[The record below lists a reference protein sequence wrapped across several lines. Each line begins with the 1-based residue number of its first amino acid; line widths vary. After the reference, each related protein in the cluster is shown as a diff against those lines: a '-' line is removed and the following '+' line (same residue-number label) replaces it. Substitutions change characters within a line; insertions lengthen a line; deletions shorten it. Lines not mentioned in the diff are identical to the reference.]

1 MIVKEYIKNFEK
13 LGFGMF
19 VHFGLYSL
27 LSKGEWSKW
36 NLKIADDEYNS
47 LYKKFNPKPDW
58 AKELVKVAK
67 SAGCKYITLTT
78 RHHDGYSLYDT
89 KGLSDFDSVHGCGRD
104 LVREFV
110 DACNAEGVIPF
121 FYHTLLDWYHPSY
134 NADFKDYLKYLRK
147 SVEILFSNY
156 GEIGGIWF
164 DGMWNKPNDDWEE
177 DELYS
182 LIRSLQPNTMIINN
196 TGLDARGELGHIEL
210 DSVTFERGRPGP
222 INQSGAKKYVASEM
236 CEVFCNH
243 WGYAENDLGYKSAN
257 ELIESI
263 AICRRYGSNMLLNVG
278 PMGDGG
284 LRKIDEGMLELIG
297 IWTNTFS
304 EAIYTP
310 RPTNIEIENK
320 PDDFILKNG
329 KEYYLYCF
337 GLNIVGDPNVVIK
350 GNADYE
356 RNFTFPEKI
365 KTVKWLD
372 SGEELEF
379 TQKESQVDLNLTPY
393 KYGKQL
399 VVRVA
404 KITVE

>member
-47 LYKKFNPKPDW
+47 LYKEFNPKPDW

-67 SAGCKYITLTT
+67 NAGCKYITLTT

-110 DACNAEGVIPF
+110 DACNAEGIMPF

-134 NADFKDYLKYLRK
+134 NTDFKDYLKYLRK

-196 TGLDARGELGHIEL
+196 TGLGARGELGHIEL

-222 INQSGAKKYVASEM
+222 INQEGAQKYVASEM

-304 EAIYTP
+304 EAIYLP

-329 KEYYLYCF
+329 KDYYLYCF
-337 GLNIVGDPNVVIK
+337 HIDMVGDPNVVIE

-372 SGEELEF
+372 SDEELEF
-379 TQKESQVDLNLTPY
+379 AQNESQVDLNLTPY

>member
-19 VHFGLYSL
+19 VHLGLYSL

-67 SAGCKYITLTT
+67 KAGCKYITLTT

-121 FYHTLLDWYHPSY
+121 FYHTLLDWHHPSY

-196 TGLDARGELGHIEL
+196 TGLGARGELGHIEL

-222 INQSGAKKYVASEM
+222 INQEGAQKYVASEM

-304 EAIYTP
+304 EAIYLP

-329 KEYYLYCF
+329 KDYYLYCF
-337 GLNIVGDPNVVIK
+337 HIDMVGDPNVVIE

-379 TQKESQVDLNLTPY
+379 TQKEAQVKLNLTPY